1 MATTTTDEE
10 RTTTTR
16 RGPRTAR
23 ASGRAA
29 ARSDSSDQQYDLL
42 TAALIGVVVGA
53 GATLL
58 LRNGPR
64 QSLMKAAGRGAR
76 YAGALGIAGA
86 HWAAPHVERG
96 ARWAGKRA
104 ARGAHWAADR
114 GEELW
119 DRIPVEEAREQV
131 GEYLESAR
139 DAIASTVESE
149 LRDLR
154 RSIRRQR
161 KKLGV

>member
-1 MATTTTDEE
+1 M
-10 RTTTTR
+10 
-16 RGPRTAR
+16 
-23 ASGRAA
+23 
-29 ARSDSSDQQYDLL
+29 ARSDDRDQQYDLL

-58 LRNGPR
+58 LRSGPR
-64 QSLMKAAGRGAR
+64 RSLMKAAGRGAR
-76 YAGALGIAGA
+76 YAGALGVAGA

-104 ARGAHWAADR
+104 ARGAHWAAER